1 MNIPIDRQL
10 DILTARSVDLVS
22 RAELRRKLETATA
35 AKRPLRVK
43 YGADPSAPDIHLGH
57 VVGLN
62 KLREFQ
68 DLGHTVVF
76 IIGDFT
82 GMIGDPS
89 GHSETRKPM
98 SPEQIAANAKTYQD
112 QVFKVLDRSRTEVRF
127 NSEWCAGLSFP
138 DVLRLTAQVTVA
150 QMLARD
156 DFQKRYKDNQP
167 ISVVEFLYPVI
178 QGYDSVRVD
187 ADIEVGGTDQL
198 FNLLVGRDLQKAF
211 GKEPQV
217 VLTLPLL
224 EGLDGVRKMSKSL
237 DNYVGITE
245 SPREMFGKIMSI
257 PDALMG
263 RYAALVLGRPEKEQS
278 LSRAKGEASRGKP
291 RGIFAEPSDLSAE
304 AIRAK
309 GEARNVIPPCGKTQG
324 FLAKKGERHPR
335 RVKDELAQAIVARFH
350 SPAAAL
356 AASAEFEHVFAE
368 HKQPDEIPTVVI
380 PMAQRKNGKLG
391 VMALLVAAGLAESN
405 GAARRL
411 IQQGAVKIGE
421 TKITDIAA
429 ELSIPE
435 GSVIQAGKRAFARIV
450 SA

>member
-1 MNIPIDRQL
+1 MTIPLDRQL
-10 DILTARSVDLVS
+10 EILTAHSVDLVS
-22 RAELRRKLETATA
+22 RAELRRKLETAA
-35 AKRPLRVK
+35 ASKRPLRVK

-89 GHSETRKPM
+89 GRSETRKPM
-98 SPEQIAANAKTYQD
+98 SREQIAANAKTYQD
-112 QVFKVLDRSRTEVRF
+112 QVFKVLDRARTEVRF
-127 NSEWCAGLSFP
+127 NSEWCAALAFP
-138 DVLRLTAQVTVA
+138 DVLRLTAHVTVA

-156 DFQKRYKDNQP
+156 DFQKRFKDNQP

-178 QGYDSVRVD
+178 QGYDSVRVE

-211 GKEPQV
+211 GKEQQV

-237 DNYVGITE
+237 GNYVGINE

-263 RYAALVLGRPEKEQS
+263 RYAALVLGRPES
-278 LSRAKGEASRGKP
+278 GAK
-291 RGIFAEPSDLSAE
+291 
-304 AIRAK
+304 
-309 GEARNVIPPCGKTQG
+309 N
-324 FLAKKGERHPR
+324 ERHPR
-335 RVKDELAQAIVARFH
+335 QVKDELARTIVARFH
-350 SPAAAL
+350 SPEAAQ
-356 AASAEFEHVFAE
+356 AASAEFERVFSE
-368 HKQPDEIPTVVI
+368 HKQPDEIPAVVI
-380 PMAQRKNGKLG
+380 PMARRKNGKLG
-391 VMALLVAAGLAESN
+391 IIALLVAAGLAESN

-411 IQQGAVKIGE
+411 VRQGAVKIGE

-429 ELSIPE
+429 ELAVPE
-435 GSVIQAGKRAFARIV
+435 GCVVQAGKRAFARIV